1 MKPLQ
6 IAALALFLVLISI
19 AANRF
24 GGYPAI
30 NDHHD
35 IEVYFQ
41 RGSWVSSGQEPYRD
55 VFSEYPQVAT
65 WLFALPHVAAE
76 TGSRLNGTG
85 QYDLQTYRYI
95 FSVLMAL
102 FLAATLAM
110 LHDLRPDRKWLVF
123 LLVLPAGWY
132 FTHNRFDIVPAFLV
146 LASLAALR
154 LNRYHGAFILLAIA
168 TAAKWYALVLAP
180 VFLVYTFHTR
190 RRILLSAAACY
201 PLVLAAIVLPTL
213 LAIGWEGFLI
223 PYQFHLSRAGNPESL
238 FHLTLVTA
246 TRLGLFQPEPLLRK
260 AFFLLQFAIAPLCL
274 FARIDTWEKALRWS
288 TLSVICFIL
297 FAKFYSPQW
306 ILWIA
311 PLLVLLARTRWEI
324 AGIVVFDL
332 VTFLYFPHIYYLEDK
347 HPLWFPGIIAL
358 KTVLLGWWLW
368 QLARR
373 EKMLFSVLERLKNWP
388 RQPII

>member
-1 MKPLQ
+1 MSRLQ
-6 IAALALFLVLISI
+6 IGAVCLFLALLSI
-19 AANRF
+19 AATRY

-30 NDHHD
+30 NDYHD

-41 RGSWVSSGQEPYRD
+41 RGSWVTTGQEPYRD

-65 WLFALPHVAAE
+65 WLFAVPHVAAE
-76 TGSRLNGTG
+76 AWSRLNGTR
-85 QYDLQTYRYI
+85 QYDLQTYRYV

-102 FLAATLAM
+102 FLAATLVM

-123 LLVLPAGWY
+123 LLLLPAGWY

-146 LASLAALR
+146 LSSLAALR
-154 LNRYHGAFILLAIA
+154 RNRYHGAFILLAIA
-168 TAAKWYALVLAP
+168 TATKWYALVLVP

-190 RRILLSAAACY
+190 RRILFSAAVSY
-201 PLVLAAIVLPTL
+201 PLVLAVIVLPTL

-223 PYQFHLSRAGNPESL
+223 PYRFHLTRTGNPESL
-238 FHLTLVTA
+238 FHLLLVTL

-260 AFFLLQFAIAPLCL
+260 VFFLLQFAIAPLCV

-288 TLSVICFIL
+288 ALAVICFIL

-306 ILWIA
+306 ILWFV
-311 PLLVLLARTRWEI
+311 PLLVLLARTRGEI

-332 VTFLYFPHIYYLEDK
+332 VTFLYFPYIYYLEDK

-358 KTVLLGWWLW
+358 KTALLGIWLW
-368 QLARR
+368 HLLRR
-373 EKMLFSVLERLKNWP
+373 EEMTL
-388 RQPII
+388 PIWTQLTIKRGGR